1 MRVVVTGFGEIG
13 RGEAG
18 YSSYDAPNPS
28 WEAVR
33 GLAGAWQ
40 LGEHHQLH
48 TEQIPVDYHWVL
60 DQVRRIVMIVM
71 IMMIMMMDQVMMLK
85 RMMIMMKIIMR
96 CQ

>member
-1 MRVVVTGFGEIG
+1 M
-13 RGEAG
+13 
-18 YSSYDAPNPS
+18 
-28 WEAVR
+28 R

-60 DQVRRIVMIVM
+60 DQVRRMGIR

-85 RMMIMMKIIMR
+85 RIMIMMKIIMR